1 VAYVVDGGGVPYV
14 SPEVTTV
21 VLFVLAGCA
30 VGGGI
35 GVAGVLLGLLAA
47 RRLRERARV
56 RCVATDWQLEFQK
69 GGELHEAVCSFE
81 LDLFN
86 ETQLATGLRGV
97 WVALYGEDEKVAIG
111 RLRDPTS
118 KEPLW
123 TIDLPSRRWTH
134 ASAYVVFE
142 DEEARMLSGFR
153 RADLLARFPDGR
165 VFKLTIVE
173 RQDFVASPKKVVP
186 SRQEYVANR
195 NFYSRLRGRRRTA
208 G

>member
-1 VAYVVDGGGVPYV
+1 M

-21 VLFVLAGCA
+21 VVLALAGCLI
-30 VGGGI
+30 GGAI
-35 GVAGVLLGLLAA
+35 GVVGMLLGLLAG
-47 RRLRERARV
+47 RRLRDHARV
-56 RCVATDWQLEFQK
+56 RCVATDWRLEFQK
-69 GGELHEAVCSFE
+69 TGALREAVCSFE

-86 ETQLATGLRGV
+86 EGQLATGLRGV
-97 WVALYGEDEKVAIG
+97 SVALYGEDEKVAIG

-118 KEPLW
+118 KEPLR

-153 RADLLARFPDGR
+153 RADLLGRFPDGR

-173 RQDFVASPKKVVP
+173 RQDFVASLKKVVP
-186 SRQEYVANR
+186 SHQEYVANW

>member
-1 VAYVVDGGGVPYV
+1 MAYVVESSGVQYV
-14 SPEVTTV
+14 SPEVAT

-69 GGELHEAVCSFE
+69 SEAQHEAVCSFE

-97 WVALYGEDEKVAIG
+97 SVALYGEDDKMAIG

-118 KEPLW
+118 KEPVW

-134 ASAYVVFE
+134 ASAYVAFE
-142 DEEARMLSGFR
+142 GEEARMLSGFR
-153 RADLLARFPDGR
+153 RADLLGRFPDGR

-173 RQDFVASPKKVVP
+173 RRDFVASPKKVAP
-186 SRQEYVANR
+186 NRQEYVANR

>member
-1 VAYVVDGGGVPYV
+1 M
-14 SPEVTTV
+14 SPEVTTI
-21 VLFVLAGCA
+21 LLVLAGCV

-69 GGELHEAVCSFE
+69 SEELHEAVCSFE

-97 WVALYGEDEKVAIG
+97 SVALYGEDDKVAIG

-118 KEPLW
+118 EQPMW

-134 ASAYVVFE
+134 ASAYVAFE
-142 DEEARMLSGFR
+142 GEEAQMLSGFR
-153 RADLLARFPDGR
+153 RADLLGRFPDGG
-165 VFKLTIVE
+165 VLKLTIVE
-173 RQDFVASPKKVVP
+173 RRDFVASPKKVVP
-186 SRQEYVANR
+186 NRQEYLANR
-195 NFYSRLRGRRRTA
+195 NLYSRLRGRRRTA

>member
-1 VAYVVDGGGVPYV
+1 MVAGAAGNV

-21 VLFVLAGCA
+21 VLLVLAGCA

-35 GVAGVLLGLLAA
+35 GVVGMLLGLLAA
-47 RRLRERARV
+47 RRLSERARV

-69 GGELHEAVCSFE
+69 RGELHEAVCSFE

-86 ETQLATGLRGV
+86 EAQLATGLRGV
-97 WVALYGEDEKVAIG
+97 SVALYGEEDKVAIG

-118 KEPLW
+118 KKPLW

-134 ASAYVVFE
+134 ASAYALFE

-153 RADLLARFPDGR
+153 RADLLGRFPDDR

-173 RQDFVASPKKVVP
+173 RRDFVASPKKVVP

-195 NFYSRLRGRRRTA
+195 NLYSRLRGRRRNP

>member
-1 VAYVVDGGGVPYV
+1 VAYVLDGGRVPYV

-21 VLFVLAGCA
+21 LFILAGCA

-69 GGELHEAVCSFE
+69 NGNLHGAVCSFE

-97 WVALYGEDEKVAIG
+97 SVALYGEDDKVAIG

-123 TIDLPSRRWTH
+123 TIDLPSRRWMH
-134 ASAYVVFE
+134 ASTYVVFE
-142 DEEARMLSGFR
+142 DEEARILSGFR
-153 RADLLARFPDGR
+153 RADLLGWFPDGK
-165 VFKLTIVE
+165 VLKLTIIE
-173 RQDFVASPKKVVP
+173 RRDFVASQKKVVP
-186 SRQEYVANR
+186 SRQEYVAKR
-195 NFYSRLRGRRRTA
+195 SFYSRIRGRRRTA

>member
-1 VAYVVDGGGVPYV
+1 MVAEAAGDVNL
-14 SPEVTTV
+14 EVTTV
-21 VLFVLAGCA
+21 LLVLAGCL

-56 RCVATDWQLEFQK
+56 RCVATDWQLEFQRSE
-69 GGELHEAVCSFE
+69 ELHEAVCSFE

-97 WVALYGEDEKVAIG
+97 SVALYGEDDNVAIG

-118 KEPLW
+118 KQPMW

-134 ASAYVVFE
+134 ASAYVAFE
-142 DEEARMLSGFR
+142 GEEAQMLSGFR
-153 RADLLARFPDGR
+153 QADLLGRFPDGR

-173 RQDFVASPKKVVP
+173 RRDFVASPKKVVP
-186 SRQEYVANR
+186 NRQEYVANR
-195 NFYSRLRGRRRTA
+195 NLYSRLRGRRSTA